1 MMDKQKEEEYFR
13 RMQEGDTGAFECFFK
28 EYMHQLYSYALGFM
42 KEKEPAEDIV
52 QDVFV
57 YFWNNRRKILYT
69 GSVYA
74 YLQRAVKNA
83 CINKRMREEVERKYR
98 QEILFTEEEAFDW
111 RDVEAAQ
118 QIRQKLLDAI
128 DRLPER
134 CKQIFTMSCLD
145 GLKYKEIAEQMGISE
160 NTIKTQVKL
169 AYKKLREDANVSG
182 DELAILLILVSYL
195 N

>member
-1 MMDKQKEEEYFR
+1 MVDKQNEEAYFR
-13 RMQEGDTGAFECFFK
+13 KMQQGDTGAFEYFFK
-28 EYMHQLYSYALGFM
+28 EYMHPLYTYALGFM
-42 KEKEPAEDIV
+42 KEKETAEDIV

-57 YFWNNRRKILYT
+57 YFWNNRKKILYT

-83 CINKRMREEVERKYR
+83 CINKRQREEVERKYQ

-111 RDVEAAQ
+111 RDADAVREV
-118 QIRQKLLDAI
+118 RQRLLDAI
-128 DRLPER
+128 ERLPER
-134 CKQIFTMSCLD
+134 CKQIFTMSCMD

-169 AYKKLREDANVSG
+169 AYKKLRDDVNISG
-182 DELAILLILVSYL
+182 DELAVLLVLISGL